1 MTTPPDAK
9 LDSDSTRQPE
19 TTTTTAA
26 GLPTGGFPR
35 RHIGLSDADTEQM
48 LASLG
53 HDTLASLVTAAI
65 PATLDPGQRAMLPPA
80 LSERDALTTLRARAA
95 ACNPGTPL
103 LGMGYAATITPQA
116 IMRNLLE
123 NPAWYTAYTP
133 YQSEISQGRL
143 EALLHFQT
151 MVCDLTGLD
160 ISNASLLDEAT
171 AAAEAMAL
179 CHRATRGRSDVLAVD
194 ADVHPQTLAVVT
206 TRAAALGLQVRV
218 VNLDTTSPQDTVAD
232 TFGLLVQY
240 PGSSGQVRQLA
251 PLAAAATEAGAMTIA
266 ACDPLALAL
275 LPAPGHLGVDVAVGT
290 TQRFGVPLWY
300 GGPHAGFLATT
311 DKHRRSLPGRLVGVS
326 IDANG
331 QAGLRLAL
339 QAREQHIRRERATSN
354 ICTAQS
360 LPAIVSVAWAIHHGP
375 DGIRAIAERVHALAA
390 RLATSLDQLD
400 AVEVTTSSF
409 FDTFTVTV
417 PDAQSVIVMARDHDI
432 ELRPV
437 DPTHVGIS
445 LDETTDEVIARR
457 VLTAIATAT
466 DSAVVPDLAAPMT
479 SDIAMRDDAILD
491 QSVFRDHHS
500 ETELMRLLRR
510 WSDRDL
516 ALDRTMIPLGSCTM
530 KLNAAAELAPI
541 SWPEFANLHPFVPA
555 GRAAGLH
562 QVIDDLE
569 RWLAELTGFAAVTL
583 QPNAGSQGEFA
594 GLLAI
599 RRFHEANG
607 DADRTVV
614 LIPASAHGT
623 NAASASMAGLDV
635 EVVACDDR
643 GNIDM
648 EDLRRRCAAHT
659 DDLAGLMMTYPS
671 THGVFEA
678 TVVEVVDLVHAN
690 GGQVYLDG
698 ANLNAMVGWV
708 RPGDLGAD
716 VAHLNL
722 HKTFAIPHGGGGPG
736 VGPVGVAPHLVDH
749 LPSHPVVA
757 PGHHTTGSTVTPDGA
772 TISAAPWGSAGILAI
787 SWAYIAMM
795 GREGLAAATATAVLS
810 ANHLAQRLDD
820 VFPVLYRGESGLVAH
835 ECILD
840 LRPLTEATG
849 VTAEDVAKRLID
861 YGFHAPTM
869 SFPVPG
875 TLMVEPTESE
885 SLRELERFVEAMRS
899 IRDEIDEI
907 AEGTVA
913 VENSMLRHAPHTAAV
928 VMADEWDRVYPRSRA
943 AFPVPGLQ
951 MDKYWPPVGR
961 VDNASGDRNPI
972 CACPPM
978 TEWQDLVE
986 TPA

>member
-1 MTTPPDAK
+1 M
-9 LDSDSTRQPE
+9 STE
-19 TTTTTAA
+19 TATSANARLVDDT
-26 GLPTGGFPR
+26 GLPRDGFVT
-35 RHIGLSDADTEQM
+35 RHIGLSPADVQTM
-48 LASLG
+48 LADMG
-53 HDTLASLVTAAI
+53 HETLADLVTAAI
-65 PATLDPGQRAMLPPA
+65 PATLEPGQRAILPPA
-80 LSERDALTTLRARAA
+80 LTEHEALTTLRARAA

-103 LGMGYAATITPQA
+103 LGMGYAATVTPQVV
-116 IMRNLLE
+116 MRNLLE

-160 ISNASLLDEAT
+160 IANASLLDEAT

-179 CHRATRGRSDVLAVD
+179 CHRATRGTSDVFAVD

-206 TRAAALGLQVRV
+206 TRAAALGFEVRV
-218 VNLDTTSPQDTVAD
+218 VDLDDVSAADAVAG
-232 TFGLLVQY
+232 TFALLVQY
-240 PGSSGQVRQLA
+240 PGSSGQVRD
-251 PLAAAATEAGAMTIA
+251 LAALAHAAAEAGAMTVA

-275 LPAPGHLGVDVAVGT
+275 LPSPGHLGVDVAVGT

-300 GGPHAGFLATT
+300 GGPHAGFIATT
-311 DKHRRSLPGRLVGVS
+311 DRHRRSLPGRLVGVS

-375 DGIRAIAERVHALAA
+375 DGIRAIADRVHDLAVALAA
-390 RLATSLDQLD
+390 TLDTLD
-400 AVEVTTSSF
+400 GVEVVTEVF
-409 FDTFTVTV
+409 FDTFTVAV
-417 PDAQSVIVMARDHDI
+417 PDSDAVLAIAREHEI

-437 DPTHVGIS
+437 DATHVGIS
-445 LDETTDEVIARR
+445 LDETTDEVVVRR
-457 VLTAIATAT
+457 VVSALASATGGRTVPELVTTATA
-466 DSAVVPDLAAPMT
+466 ALPR
-479 SDIAMRDDAILD
+479 RDDAWLD
-491 QSVFRDHHS
+491 QAVFRDHHS
-500 ETELMRLLRR
+500 ETELMRLLRT

-530 KLNAAAELAPI
+530 KLNAAAELAPV
-541 SWPEFANLHPFVPA
+541 SWPEFANLHPFVPTE
-555 GRAAGLH
+555 RAAGLH
-562 QVIDDLE
+562 QVIEDLE

-583 QPNAGSQGEFA
+583 QPNAGSQGELA

-607 DADRTVV
+607 DPDRTVV

-623 NAASASMAGLDV
+623 NAASATMAGLDV

-648 EDLRRRCAAHT
+648 DDLRQRCDAHA
-659 DDLAGLMMTYPS
+659 DDLAGVMMTYPS

-678 TVVEVVDLVHAN
+678 TVVEVVDLVHAH
-690 GGQVYLDG
+690 GGQVYFDG

-736 VGPVGVAPHLVDH
+736 VGPIGVAAHLVEH
-749 LPSHPVVA
+749 LPSHPVVMPDHRA
-757 PGHHTTGSTVTPDGA
+757 GDDTVTPAGA
-772 TISAAPWGSAGILAI
+772 TIAAAPWGSAGILAI
-787 SWAYIAMM
+787 SWSYVAMM
-795 GREGLAAATATAVLS
+795 GRTGLAAATACAVLS
-810 ANHLAQRLDD
+810 ANHLARRLDD

-840 LRPLTEATG
+840 LRPLTDATG

-907 AEGTVA
+907 ADGTVA
-913 VENSMLRHAPHTAAV
+913 VEDSMLRHAPHTATV
-928 VMADEWDRVYPRSRA
+928 VTADTWERAYARSRA
-943 AFPVPGLQ
+943 AFPVEGLRS
-951 MDKYWPPVGR
+951 DKYWPPVGR
-961 VDNASGDRNPI
+961 VDNAVGDRNPI

-978 TEWQDLVE
+978 TEWQDMVE
-986 TPA
+986 VPA